1 MSTKLEIS
9 LFGTCV
15 VRVAGDEPQ
24 EIRGAKHRALFTI
37 LATAPLG
44 RRTRTYLQQTLWGDT
59 SYDAGHQ
66 NLRRALSDL
75 RAMLGDDFSV
85 LLHVTNS
92 DIELDLEHVS
102 FVGSPNDGAF
112 LEDLNIRE
120 RAFAD
125 WVQTIRANPDQ
136 VAALFR
142 TTPRANFGRPRPRI
156 TALPLKVVG
165 EDQDLRVLAD
175 WVAEEACRSL
185 SRSNLLTVISHLSS
199 RAMAERNFDIT
210 DVRET
215 LNVDYLIAGTMRRY
229 KGDLVADFDF
239 MDARS
244 GSILWNRHISCP
256 AGDFT
261 DQLQGRLFNVIQSIG
276 RTIADAAITYVRDRP
291 LPQIEDHNLLI
302 AGVSL
307 MHKRQMRDFLKSREL
322 LVEAVRRTPDA
333 AEIHAWLG
341 KWYILSVFNGWT
353 VDAEGDTQKALD
365 HTARALDLDP
375 ESSFSLTIDG
385 FAHNNLLQEMS
396 IAEERYNMALE
407 VNPNESLS
415 WLLRGTLMAFQDD
428 GKAAVRGIETA
439 RNLSPIDPFGYF
451 YDSLASTAY
460 VAAEDYQKALEF
472 ADRSLTMNDRHLST
486 LRSRATA
493 LHFLGR
499 TDEARATAQELLRR
513 QPDFSLEYYRR
524 THPSANHQV
533 GQRVIE
539 ALTAAGIR

>member
-1 MSTKLEIS
+1 MATRLEIS

-15 VRVAGDEPQ
+15 VRIAGDEPQ
-24 EIRGAKHRALFTI
+24 EIRGAKHRALFAI
-37 LATAPLG
+37 LATAPMG
-44 RRTRTYLQQTLWGDT
+44 RRTRTYLQQTLWGET

-75 RAMLGDDFSV
+75 RTMLGDEFNT
-85 LLHVTNS
+85 LFHVTNS

-102 FVGSPNDGAF
+102 FAGSANDGAF

-120 RAFAD
+120 RAFID
-125 WVQTIRANPDQ
+125 WVQTVRANPAQ
-136 VAALFR
+136 VAALL
-142 TTPRANFGRPRPRI
+142 RAAPKNATGRPRPRI
-156 TALPLKVVG
+156 TALPLTVVG
-165 EDQDLRVLAD
+165 DDPNLRILGD

-199 RAMAERNFDIT
+199 RAMAQRSFDIGEIR
-210 DVRET
+210 DT
-215 LNVDYLIAGTMRRY
+215 LNVDYLIAGTMRRFQ
-229 KGDLVADFDF
+229 GDLVADFDF
-239 MDARS
+239 IDTRT

-256 AGDFT
+256 EASFT
-261 DQLQGRLFNVIQSIG
+261 EDLQGRLANVIQGIG
-276 RTIADAAITYVRDRP
+276 RSIADVAISYVRDRP

-322 LVEAVRRTPDA
+322 LAEAASRAPDNS
-333 AEIHAWLG
+333 EIHAWLG
-341 KWYILSVFNGWT
+341 KWYVLSVFNGWT
-353 VDAEGDTQKALD
+353 IDAKDDTQKALD
-365 HTARALDLDP
+365 HTARSLDINP
-375 ESSFSLTIDG
+375 HSSFGLTIDG
-385 FAHNNLLQEMS
+385 FAHNNLLQNMS
-396 IAEERYNMALE
+396 VAHERYNTALE

-460 VAAEDYQKALEF
+460 VAAEDYEKALDF
-472 ADRSLTMNDRHLST
+472 ADRSLAMNDRHLST
-486 LRSRATA
+486 LRARTTA

-499 TDEARATAQELLRR
+499 TDEARETAQELLRR
-513 QPDFSLEYYRR
+513 QPDFSLEFYRR
-524 THPSANHQV
+524 THPSAAHEV

>member
-1 MSTKLEIS
+1 MAARLEIS

-15 VRVAGDEPQ
+15 VRIAGDEPQ
-24 EIRGAKHRALFTI
+24 EIRGAKHRALFAI
-37 LATAPLG
+37 LATAQLG

-75 RAMLGDDFSV
+75 RSILGDDFAT

-92 DIELDLEHVS
+92 DIELDLDHVTYL
-102 FVGSPNDGAF
+102 GGPEDGAF
-112 LEDLNIRE
+112 LEDMNIRE
-120 RAFAD
+120 RAFVD
-125 WVQTIRANPDQ
+125 WVQTVRANPSQ

-142 TTPRANFGRPRPRI
+142 AVPKAQSGRPRPRI
-156 TALPLKVVG
+156 TALPLKVMG
-165 EDQDLRVLAD
+165 DDQDLRVLAD

-199 RAMAERNFDIT
+199 RAMAQRSFSID

-215 LNVDYLIAGTMRRY
+215 LNADYLIAGTLRRV

-239 MDARS
+239 VDART
-244 GSILWNRHISCP
+244 GSILWNRHIACP
-256 AGDFT
+256 EGAFT
-261 DQLQGRLFNVIQSIG
+261 EQLQGRLANVIQAIG
-276 RTIADAAITYVRDRP
+276 RTIAESAISYVRDRP

-322 LVEAVRRTPDA
+322 LTEAARRAPNA
-333 AEIHAWLG
+333 ADIHAWIG
-341 KWYILSVFNGWT
+341 KWYVLSVFNGWT
-353 VDAEGDTQKALD
+353 VDAKDDTRLALD
-365 HTARALDLDP
+365 NTARALDIDP

-385 FAHNNLLQEMS
+385 FAHNNLLQNMTV
-396 IAEERYNMALE
+396 AEDRYNMALE

-439 RNLSPIDPFGYF
+439 RTLSPIDPFGYF
-451 YDSLASTAY
+451 YDSLASSAY
-460 VAAEDYQKALEF
+460 VAAEDYAKALEF

-486 LRSRATA
+486 LRVRTTA

-499 TDEARATAQELLRR
+499 TDEARVTAQELLRR
-513 QPDFSLEYYRR
+513 QPDFSLEFYRR

-539 ALTAAGIR
+539 ALTAAGVT